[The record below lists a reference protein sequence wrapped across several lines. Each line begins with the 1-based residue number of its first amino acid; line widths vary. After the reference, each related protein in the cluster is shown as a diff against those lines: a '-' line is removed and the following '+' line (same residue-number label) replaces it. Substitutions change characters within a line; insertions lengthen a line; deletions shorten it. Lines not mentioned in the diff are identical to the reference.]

1 MQAKKQPPNAIV
13 GGWDLTWL
21 ENTIEVFL
29 NDDIVHSVNSISFA
43 FSIAILL
50 SNEEKRDRR

>member
-13 GGWDLTWL
+13 GGWDLTRL

-29 NDDIVHSVNSISFA
+29 KDDIVHLVNRISFVI
-43 FSIAILL
+43 SIAILFF
-50 SNEEKRDRR
+50 NEEKRDRR